1 MRHKTKISRY
11 KTYFSKVKIN
21 IALKTL
27 IREKT

>member
-21 IALKTL
+21 IAFKSW
-27 IREKT
+27 IWEKT